1 MLGVAIDRDRVQRL
15 LSLSQELYITDLT
28 ERYASYVS
36 AGHTRR
42 FDTPMEEGLHLSH
55 DDSPAEGTAAA
66 QQMSSRRADYMSIVG
81 AFLWLANMSR
91 HEISH
96 VSSQLSRF
104 VSNPGPTHFNAMLR
118 VLIYLNGTKSRRL
131 EFKPKAGLP
140 LHVLVDSSWDSKF
153 SCSGAYFLFMGCPF
167 HWFAKMQKSVTLSSA
182 EAEYF
187 GATLAAKEAIWL
199 RELLTDLGLLV
210 PGPTIMWCDSKSA
223 VEMAFDPVAFKKTKH
238 ILRAAQFLRDQV
250 ARDVVTLRHARGA
263 IMIADILTKGV
274 ARPLFLEL
282 LRLLDDYAALASAD
296 AIPEPNSS
304 RSDAVSAPDT
314 PAARRG

>member
-1 MLGVAIDRDRVQRL
+1 MHRRRIGWTTHEAISGGSPSWASQFVGEPAAIDRDRVQRL

-42 FDTPMEEGLHLSH
+42 FDTPMEEGLHLQR
-55 DDSPAEGTAAA
+55 DAAR
-66 QQMSSRRADYMSIVG
+66 S
-81 AFLWLANMSR
+81 
-91 HEISH
+91 
-96 VSSQLSRF
+96 
-104 VSNPGPTHFNAMLR
+104 
-118 VLIYLNGTKSRRL
+118 
-131 EFKPKAGLP
+131 
-140 LHVLVDSSWDSKF
+140 
-153 SCSGAYFLFMGCPF
+153 
-167 HWFAKMQKSVTLSSA
+167 
-182 EAEYF
+182 
-187 GATLAAKEAIWL
+187 
-199 RELLTDLGLLV
+199 
-210 PGPTIMWCDSKSA
+210 
-223 VEMAFDPVAFKKTKH
+223 
-238 ILRAAQFLRDQV
+238 RAAQFLRDQV

>member
-1 MLGVAIDRDRVQRL
+1 
-15 LSLSQELYITDLT
+15 
-28 ERYASYVS
+28 
-36 AGHTRR
+36 
-42 FDTPMEEGLHLSH
+42 
-55 DDSPAEGTAAA
+55 
-66 QQMSSRRADYMSIVG
+66 
-81 AFLWLANMSR
+81 
-91 HEISH
+91 
-96 VSSQLSRF
+96 
-104 VSNPGPTHFNAMLR
+104 
-118 VLIYLNGTKSRRL
+118 
-131 EFKPKAGLP
+131 
-140 LHVLVDSSWDSKF
+140 
-153 SCSGAYFLFMGCPF
+153 MGCPF